1 METSADDIGG
11 LNVSNQKYLKV
22 RIIRTYQLTKAAT
35 GVITIRGGVTSHAAV
50 IMRGMGKSAVTGASN
65 MSIRTVP
72 GAPAASTT
80 TNSST
85 AKTIVVVYLSQRWL
99 LYMKLTWALESCD
112 GVGRGTT
119 VWYHC
124 CVSKRRCCNDRWLQR
139 KNLLWRSPDCDR
151 WLRTFLL
158 VRNLFYLT

>member
-1 METSADDIGG
+1 MLSSKLIGQGLAASAGAASGALAFTCDEAEEYKKNNVKCILCRMETSADDIGG
-11 LNVSNQKYLKV
+11 LN
-22 RIIRTYQLTKAAT
+22 AAT

-85 AKTIVVVYLSQRWL
+85 AKTIVNPVMELVGERPSGITAVFRKGDVV
-99 LYMKLTWALESCD
+99 TID
-112 GVGRGTT
+112 GSSGKIYSGEVPT
-119 VWYHC
+119 VIA
-124 CVSKRRCCNDRWLQR
+124 
-139 KNLLWRSPDCDR
+139 
-151 WLRTFLL
+151 
-158 VRNLFYLT
+158 

>member
-85 AKTIVVVYLSQRWL
+85 AKTIVVVYLSQR
-99 LYMKLTWALESCD
+99 
-112 GVGRGTT
+112 
-119 VWYHC
+119 
-124 CVSKRRCCNDRWLQR
+124 
-139 KNLLWRSPDCDR
+139 
-151 WLRTFLL
+151 
-158 VRNLFYLT
+158 